1 MNFANEDL
9 LSILN
14 ALASK
19 LDLRIF
25 ADKGVK
31 GKMSVNAKDVT
42 LRDVLKNLLLQRNY
56 QYTLKGRDLT
66 VISLKNDDSSR
77 VAKELLFKDLS
88 LKDALQTVSKIMNIN
103 LILHESVED
112 KKVNFYVENLN
123 LDELLDVLIDTNGLV
138 KKPHNENTF
147 IICSKESAG
156 DFEKKQY
163 KTFKLV
169 NAKPEEIINMINK
182 SKSLSER
189 IKTENFSVNDR
200 INSISVYDSPENL
213 SLIAKII
220 EGADEKVQQIVIE
233 VKLIEVNPASAKKL
247 GLSFSENSTKVFDG
261 NKLPENNI
269 GEKDLSITAVLDLLE
284 REKKV
289 KLISSP
295 KIRTVHGKSASIS
308 IGKVYPVPSYKYEN
322 ASNSYLGHIPQ
333 IYKEYRDLEV
343 GIKLE
348 VTPEIS
354 RDNEISMDLKTVV
367 EDVVGEAN
375 EDGQYKRLQRTT
387 SSHVRVKNGE
397 TVVVGGLISA
407 NDDVAKQSSSLFNR
421 IHLFKNMTTRNNAT
435 AQRGEVIM
443 LVTPRLVNLDG
454 DDDDC
459 ADDIDDVSEGVY

>member
-1 MNFANEDL
+1 M
-9 LSILN
+9 
-14 ALASK
+14 
-19 LDLRIF
+19 
-25 ADKGVK
+25 
-31 GKMSVNAKDVT
+31 
-42 LRDVLKNLLLQRNY
+42 
-56 QYTLKGRDLT
+56 
-66 VISLKNDDSSR
+66 
-77 VAKELLFKDLS
+77 
-88 LKDALQTVSKIMNIN
+88 
-103 LILHESVED
+103 
-112 KKVNFYVENLN
+112 
-123 LDELLDVLIDTNGLV
+123 
-138 KKPHNENTF
+138 
-147 IICSKESAG
+147 
-156 DFEKKQY
+156 
-163 KTFKLV
+163 
-169 NAKPEEIINMINK
+169 
-182 SKSLSER
+182 
-189 IKTENFSVNDR
+189 
-200 INSISVYDSPENL
+200 
-213 SLIAKII
+213 
-220 EGADEKVQQIVIE
+220 
-233 VKLIEVNPASAKKL
+233 
-247 GLSFSENSTKVFDG
+247 FDG